1 MKNNHEIAKII
12 MLITQ
17 IGITMLTSI
26 FLCGI
31 IGYFI
36 DRKFGTNLLIF
47 FIVLGVAGGYKGV
60 YNLVKQYIQ
69 K

>member
-1 MKNNHEIAKII
+1 MKNNHEIAKMI

-17 IGITMLTSI
+17 IGITMLTSV

-36 DRKFGTNLLIF
+36 DKRFGTNFLIF
-47 FIVLGVAGGYKGV
+47 FIVLGVAGGYKSV
-60 YNLVKQYIQ
+60 YNLIKQFIH